1 MNKTFYTYI
10 LASRSRVI
18 YTGVTNDLARRVYEH
33 KKKLVLGFTSKYNV
47 NQLVYYEEYN
57 HPEEAILREKQIKG
71 WLRIKK
77 IKLIE
82 DMNPDWKDLSEGWY
96 ETEVVRVT
104 D

>member
-33 KKKLVLGFTSKYNV
+33 KKKLVQGFTSKYNV

>member
-10 LASRSRVI
+10 LASRSRVL

-33 KKKLVLGFTSKYNV
+33 KNKLVQGFTSKYNV

-57 HPEEAILREKQIKG
+57 NPQEAILREKQIKG

-77 IKLIE
+77 IKLIAGI
-82 DMNPDWKDLSEGWY
+82 NPSWKDLSEGWF
-96 ETEVVRVT
+96 ETEEDRFS

>member
-33 KKKLVLGFTSKYNV
+33 KKKLVQGFTSKYNV

-57 HPEEAILREKQIKG
+57 HPEEAILREKQITG